1 MKLNKLSVWILSSLM
16 AFSTVGNAAPVKK
29 QTASKPTATKQT
41 TVKKT
46 TAKKTTT
53 PKKAKQ
59 ATAKKSTAK
68 QSAANHSKTYYGVK
82 GHKLQP
88 TTISTKTYS
97 YREKGKTH
105 QTISKEASRNY
116 SQVGVASY
124 YGGMF
129 NGRKTANGE
138 IFNENLYTAAH
149 KTLALGSYALVT
161 NLRNNR
167 KIIVKIND
175 RGPFSKNRIIDL
187 SKGAAREI
195 GMIQSGVAQ
204 VKVEAIQ
211 VDSQGYI
218 SGKGAESLY
227 KLAKKEGL
235 PLKLKQ
241 GSKVL
246 AFKADE
252 SGKKAKTA
260 QEKTPKTA
268 EKNVMK
274 GAKVVVVTK
283 TLKDAK
289 SIAVKVKQK
298 AVVEQYN
305 GFYRVIISVKDQA
318 EGNKVQKQVKQL
330 AKPQSI
336 QYLAN

>member
-1 MKLNKLSVWILSSLM
+1 MKFNKFASLLLATAL
-16 AFSTVGNAAPVKK
+16 AFSSVNSFAIVK
-29 QTASKPTATKQT
+29 
-41 TVKKT
+41 KKT
-46 TAKKTTT
+46 TAKPTA
-53 PKKAKQ
+53 AK
-59 ATAKKSTAK
+59 TAKTAGNQTK
-68 QSAANHSKTYYGVK
+68 AQYGVK

-88 TTISTKTYS
+88 TKVSTKTYS

-105 QTISKEASRNY
+105 KTISKEASRNY

-167 KIIVKIND
+167 KVIVKIND
-175 RGPFSKNRIIDL
+175 RGPFSKARIIDL

-195 GMIQSGVAQ
+195 GMIHSGVAQ
-204 VKVEAIQ
+204 VKVEALH
-211 VDSQGYI
+211 VDSQGYL

-227 KLAKKEGL
+227 KLAQKEGL

-241 GSKVL
+241 GSSSL
-246 AFKADE
+246 AFKADS
-252 SGKKAKTA
+252 SGTKGKTSYIEPKAA
-260 QEKTPKTA
+260 A
-268 EKNVMK
+268 EKNVIK

-283 TLKDAK
+283 TLKEAK
-289 SIAVKVKQK
+289 AIAFKVKQK
-298 AVVEQYN
+298 AAVEQYN
-305 GFYRVIISVKDQA
+305 GFYRVIIGVKNQA
-318 EGNKVQKQVKQL
+318 EGNKVQKQVKKL